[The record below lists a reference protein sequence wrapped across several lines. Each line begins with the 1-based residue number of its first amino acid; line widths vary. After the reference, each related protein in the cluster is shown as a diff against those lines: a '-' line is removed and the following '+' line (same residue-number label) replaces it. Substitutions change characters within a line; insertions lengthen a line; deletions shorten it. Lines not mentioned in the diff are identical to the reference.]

1 MKSKNSIDRDSFLK
15 ELTKMTPDEINQII
29 ASNGKGPKVVQLLCR
44 IESGVRNN
52 TATTQM

>member
-29 ASNGKGPKVVQLLCR
+29 ASNGKGPKVIQLLCR